1 MSDISSEI
9 RYNQAYTE
17 KLPQKN
23 VHIIFSEIY
32 QKYTK
37 TQKHH
42 DFCRST
48 PRETPGVNVLI
59 INCVSLEEKAHLGR
73 HLVSTFSLLTA
84 SPLRRNHT

>member
-42 DFCRST
+42 DFFIST